1 MRRIALIM
9 MLALVAVGAAGCVVA
24 ALGAASAGTVVYV
37 RGEVESYWDTD
48 VQDLYDASL
57 KAMDDLKLY
66 VVSQQHDALSANI
79 VARNSSDQKITVK
92 IDGSNREAV
101 KVTIRVGFWGDETLS
116 RAIVDRINA
125 NRRRPLTH

>member
-1 MRRIALIM
+1 MKKILTIILLSLIS
-9 MLALVAVGAAGCVVA
+9 VGAAGCVVA
-24 ALGAASAGTVVYV
+24 ALGAGAGTVVYV

-66 VVSQQHDALSANI
+66 VVSREHDALSANI
-79 VARNSSDQKITVK
+79 VARNSSDQKITIK

-116 RAIVDRINA
+116 RTIVDRINA
-125 NRRRPLTH
+125 NRRQTLTH